1 MELAR
6 LLIKRGEAH
15 WDEAERWLR
24 EVAGFSARHEH
35 PRVELARLLIKR
47 GEAHWD
53 EAERWLREAA
63 GFSARHE
70 HPRVEL
76 ARLLIKR
83 GEAHWDEAE
92 RWLREVAGFSARN
105 EPSRL
110 VLAGLLHRRGPGHHA
125 EARQL
130 LEGIL
135 RGNPANAPAQ
145 TLMAQWFDGH
155 DNDTAFEFDPLSD
168 DSEWAQLL
176 DDPEESQLSGDLSL
190 EDPSG
195 GAGPAPQ
202 LTTSAAP
209 PPPIHEHAEPS
220 AAPAAP
226 PPAPPTPALW
236 QTMQRLRGRG
246 ELQAA
251 FMAALTTPGFAPDVT
266 PVPERLAQAAARGD
280 LLAGLYVQWLCPS
293 TALEPPPYAWAWRAC
308 RLWQGA
314 CPEAVVWQAL
324 AVEFPQH
331 RIATLALQ
339 SRVAFGDP
347 DVQKRVDKLRDR
359 LVQESAESLSAE
371 HVCALSLMS
380 QNATVDS
387 GAVFALLHCASLAAP
402 EFEGRTAHLLA
413 A

>member
-1 MELAR
+1 VELAR
-6 LLIKRGEAH
+6 LLIQRGEAH

-24 EVAGFSARHEH
+24 EVAGFSARSEH
-35 PRVELARLLIKR
+35 
-47 GEAHWD
+47 
-53 EAERWLREAA
+53 
-63 GFSARHE
+63 
-70 HPRVEL
+70 
-76 ARLLIKR
+76 
-83 GEAHWDEAE
+83 
-92 RWLREVAGFSARN
+92 
-105 EPSRL
+105 SRL
-110 VLAGLLHRRGPGHHA
+110 VLAALLYRRGPGHRA
-125 EARQL
+125 EALQP

-135 RGNPANAPAQ
+135 RGNPFNAPAQ
-145 TLMAQWFDGH
+145 KLMAKWFESHGKEIALELDL
-155 DNDTAFEFDPLSD
+155 ASD
-168 DSEWAQLL
+168 DSEWAQRLN
-176 DDPEESQLSGDLSL
+176 DPQESQPSVDLSL
-190 EDPSG
+190 EGPYG

-202 LTTSAAP
+202 QATLAAP
-209 PPPIHEHAEPS
+209 PPPIHQRAEPS
-220 AAPAAP
+220 AASAAP
-226 PPAPPTPALW
+226 PSAPVTPALW

-251 FMAALTTPGFAPDVT
+251 FMAALTTPGFIPDVT

-314 CPEAVVWQAL
+314 CLEAVVWQAL

-339 SRVAFGDP
+339 SRVVVGDP
-347 DVQKRVDKLRDR
+347 DVQKRVDKLRER
-359 LVQESAESLSAE
+359 LAQESAESLSAE

-380 QNATVDS
+380 QDTTVDS
-387 GAVFALLHCASLAAP
+387 GAVLALLHCGAVAAP

>member
-1 MELAR
+1 MAFN
-6 LLIKRGEAH
+6 A
-15 WDEAERWLR
+15 
-24 EVAGFSARHEH
+24 SSEH
-35 PRVELARLLIKR
+35 A
-47 GEAHWD
+47 
-53 EAERWLREAA
+53 
-63 GFSARHE
+63 
-70 HPRVEL
+70 RVEL

-92 RWLREVAGFSARN
+92 RWLREVAGFNAR
-105 EPSRL
+105 SGHARL
-110 VLAGLLHRRGPGHHA
+110 VLAALMYRRGPQHYT

-145 TLMAQWFDGH
+145 TLMAQWFESDGKE
-155 DNDTAFEFDPLSD
+155 TAFEFDQASD
-168 DSEWAQLL
+168 DSEWSRWL
-176 DDPEESQLSGDLSL
+176 DVSQEPQPAADLSP
-190 EDPSG
+190 EVPYG
-195 GAGPAPQ
+195 GADSAPQ
-202 LTTSAAP
+202 QTTSVAPTSPSPERTEASAAFAAP
-209 PPPIHEHAEPS
+209 PI
-220 AAPAAP
+220 APV
-226 PPAPPTPALW
+226 TPAVW

-251 FMAALTTPGFAPDVT
+251 FMAALTTPGFTPDLT
-266 PVPERLAQAAARGD
+266 PVPERLTQVAARGD

-308 RLWQGA
+308 RLWQNA

-347 DVQKRVDKLRDR
+347 DVQKRVNKLRDR

-380 QNATVDS
+380 QDATVDS
-387 GAVFALLHCASLAAP
+387 GAVLALLQCGALAAP